1 MNDYQLI
8 AFDMDGTLLD
18 GKKQITIKTQHAIN
32 RALKSGKTVIL
43 STGRGLDELNEYRDI
58 LKDIPYFICESGAC
72 VYDNFND
79 EILYSNQMDASIIE
93 EILTITEHQDL
104 MFSYIA
110 NGRGYSEIEKVD
122 HMDHYQMEI
131 YQPLLKNNI
140 RLVSN
145 IREHIKQHIACIEK
159 INIFT
164 VTPEERIK
172 LQKSVSHLPV
182 MLTNSEPNAL
192 EITADGISKASG
204 LKILCKKLNIPLEQT
219 IAVGDSTNDIE
230 IMKVAGLSIGMGNS
244 MQEVKDICK
253 VLVSDNN
260 HNGCVVAI
268 EKYLIA

>member
-1 MNDYQLI
+1 
-8 AFDMDGTLLD
+8 
-18 GKKQITIKTQHAIN
+18 
-32 RALKSGKTVIL
+32 
-43 STGRGLDELNEYRDI
+43 
-58 LKDIPYFICESGAC
+58 
-72 VYDNFND
+72 
-79 EILYSNQMDASIIE
+79 MDASIIE

-104 MFSYIA
+104 MFYYIA

-192 EITADGISKASG
+192 EITADGISKASDAA
-204 LKILCKKLNIPLEQT
+204 ISESKKLNIPLEQT

-253 VLVSDNN
+253 VLVSDND
-260 HNGCVVAI
+260 HNGCVEAI

>member
-104 MFSYIA
+104 MFYYIA
-110 NGRGYSEIEKVD
+110 NGR
-122 HMDHYQMEI
+122 
-131 YQPLLKNNI
+131 
-140 RLVSN
+140 
-145 IREHIKQHIACIEK
+145 
-159 INIFT
+159 
-164 VTPEERIK
+164 
-172 LQKSVSHLPV
+172 
-182 MLTNSEPNAL
+182 
-192 EITADGISKASG
+192 
-204 LKILCKKLNIPLEQT
+204 
-219 IAVGDSTNDIE
+219 
-230 IMKVAGLSIGMGNS
+230 
-244 MQEVKDICK
+244 
-253 VLVSDNN
+253 
-260 HNGCVVAI
+260 
-268 EKYLIA
+268 